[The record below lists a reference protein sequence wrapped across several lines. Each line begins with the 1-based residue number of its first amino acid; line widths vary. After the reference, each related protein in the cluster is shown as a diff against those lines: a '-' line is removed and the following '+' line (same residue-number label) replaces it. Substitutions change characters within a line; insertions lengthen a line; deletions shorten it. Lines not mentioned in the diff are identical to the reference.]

1 MDDDSLRKT
10 DVERKRRIKYY
21 ADKKNNVKYSDI
33 AIGDTLLLKIKRNRK
48 SDPYYDPSP
57 YTIIQRKR
65 NMLIAERGH
74 QTVTRNTLYF
84 KKIPN
89 TTELN
94 DDMNL
99 EINNTQ
105 DHSNEENTSNQRT
118 LRRSTQDTGQ
128 PVRHP
133 MDVTQ

>member
-1 MDDDSLRKT
+1 
-10 DVERKRRIKYY
+10 
-21 ADKKNNVKYSDI
+21 
-33 AIGDTLLLKIKRNRK
+33 
-48 SDPYYDPSP
+48 
-57 YTIIQRKR
+57 
-65 NMLIAERGH
+65 MLIAERGH
-74 QTVTRNTLYF
+74 QAVTRNTLYF